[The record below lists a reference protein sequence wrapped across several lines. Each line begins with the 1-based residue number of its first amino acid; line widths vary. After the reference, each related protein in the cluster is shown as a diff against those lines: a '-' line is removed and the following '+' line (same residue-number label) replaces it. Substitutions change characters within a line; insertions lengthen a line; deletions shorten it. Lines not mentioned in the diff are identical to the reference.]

1 MLSYILKRIGL
12 ALITCVIIITMSF
25 LLIKLLPYE
34 KPLGE
39 DEKRYAVYQKEIA
52 LGYIISSPVEL
63 EGYRYVDETD
73 VNGKIDYFYEVPI
86 FDQYLNWVGNIVFH
100 WDWGLSTQILPGNSA
115 ASILERDLPTTIKIN
130 IWSVIISVPLG
141 IALGIWAA
149 LKKNTATDHIISTS
163 IMVFSSIPGFV
174 MITVF
179 MLLLCYKTGWLP
191 TQWPTSGSDP
201 AIVVKGYIL
210 PVICLSYGSIAGYA
224 RAVRAEL
231 CEVMSSDYLLLA
243 RTKGLTKNQAITRHA
258 LRNAMVPIVPSIL
271 AEVIGLLSGSMILE
285 QLYGIPGIGKLYVT
299 ALNKKDYNVLFTDMA
314 LFTAIGLLA
323 AVVLD
328 LSYGFIDPRI
338 RMGAKK

>member
-1 MLSYILKRIGL
+1 MFRYILKRVGL
-12 ALITCVIIITMSF
+12 ALVTCFIIVTMSF
-25 LLIKLLPYE
+25 LLIKLLPYK
-34 KPLGE
+34 KPLGQ
-39 DEKRYAVYQKEIA
+39 DEKRYAVYQKEIN
-52 LGYIISSPVEL
+52 LGYILSSPVEL
-63 EGYRYVDETD
+63 EEYRQVDKLEI
-73 VNGKIDYFYEVPI
+73 NGKVEYFYEVPI
-86 FDQYLNWVGNIVFH
+86 FEQYFNWLENIVLR
-100 WDWGLSTQILPGNSA
+100 WDWGLSTQILPGNTA
-115 ASILERDLPTTIKIN
+115 ASILLRDLPVTIKIN
-130 IWSVIISVPLG
+130 IWSVIFSVPLG

-149 LKKNTATDHIISTS
+149 LKKNTAVDHTISTS
-163 IMVFSSIPGFV
+163 IMIFSSIPGFV

-179 MLLLCYKTGWLP
+179 MLLLCYNTGWLP
-191 TQWPTSGSDP
+191 TQWPGSDGVSLSTQ
-201 AIVVKGYIL
+201 IKGYVL

-299 ALNKKDYNVLFTDMA
+299 ALNKNDFNVLFTDMA

-338 RMGAKK
+338 RMGEK

>member
-1 MLSYILKRIGL
+1 MLSYILKRVGL
-12 ALITCVIIITMSF
+12 ALVTGFIIVTMSF

-34 KPLGE
+34 KPLGQ
-39 DEKRYAVYQKEIA
+39 DEKRYSVYQKEIS
-52 LGYIISSPVEL
+52 LGYIFSSPVKL
-63 EGYRYVDETD
+63 DDYRWIDTTE
-73 VNGKIDYFYEVPI
+73 VNGKTEHFYEVPV
-86 FDQYLNWVGNIVFH
+86 FDQYLKWVGNIVFR
-100 WDWGLSTQILPGNSA
+100 WDWGVSTKILPGNSA
-115 ASILERDLPTTIKIN
+115 MSILVRDLPVTIKIN
-130 IWSVIISVPLG
+130 IWSVLLSVPLG
-141 IALGIWAA
+141 ILLGIWAA
-149 LKKNTATDHIISTS
+149 LKKNTAVDHTISTS
-163 IMVFSSIPGFV
+163 IMVFSSIPSFV

-179 MLLLCYKTGWLP
+179 MLLLCYNTGWLP
-191 TQWPTSGSDP
+191 TQWPADGSP
-201 AIVVKGYIL
+201 ADVQFKGYII

-258 LRNAMVPIVPSIL
+258 LRNAMVPIVPGIL

-285 QLYGIPGIGKLYVT
+285 QLYGIPGVGRLYVT
-299 ALNKKDYNVLFTDMA
+299 ALNQRDFNVLFTDMA
-314 LFTAIGLLA
+314 LFTMIGLLA

>member
-12 ALITCVIIITMSF
+12 ALLTCVIIVTMSF
-25 LLIKLLPYE
+25 LLIKMLPYE

-39 DEKRYAVYQKEIA
+39 DQKRYAVYQKEIA
-52 LGYIISSPVEL
+52 LGYILSSPLEL
-63 EGYRYVDETD
+63 EGYREVDRIET
-73 VNGKIDYFYEVPI
+73 NGRMEYFYEVPI
-86 FDQYLNWVGNIVFH
+86 LDQYFKWVGNIVLH
-100 WDWGLSTQILPGNSA
+100 WDWGVSNQILPGNTA
-115 ASILERDLPTTIKIN
+115 MSILIQKLPTTIKIN
-130 IWSVIISVPLG
+130 IWSVLISVPLG

-149 LKKNTATDHIISTS
+149 LKKNTGVDHTISTS
-163 IMVFSSIPGFV
+163 IMIFSSIPGFV

-179 MLLLCYKTGWLP
+179 MLLLCYNTGWLP
-191 TQWPTSGSDP
+191 TQWPADGSPVDMQ
-201 AIVVKGYIL
+201 IKGYII

-243 RTKGLTKNQAITRHA
+243 RTKGLTKNQAIIRHA
-258 LRNAMVPIVPSIL
+258 LRNAMVPIVPGIL

-285 QLYGIPGIGKLYVT
+285 ELYGIPGVGKLYVT
-299 ALNKKDYNVLFTDMA
+299 ALNEKDYNVLFTDMT